1 MSVTSSTIAGQQGGQ
16 ELDYVWRHTR
26 RFVVHTSADTDDD
39 YTVVVGGRSAS
50 PDALPALYA
59 QHPTNTLANCKS
71 VKATRRGESR
81 TVWDVVAEYDSTVG
95 DGTGNPENPELIPP
109 EIQWSTVSRER
120 VVEKDTAGD
129 PVVNA
134 AGDQFDEPVLAD
146 DHTLQLNVT
155 VQRFLFDGG
164 AISEFF
170 MNRTNDATFY
180 GGAPGTVK
188 LSAVQAVAALSGTVL
203 VWKITYEFHYK
214 KDTWVK
220 QILNRGLRHKVGGA
234 GEPVAND
241 PLVVRNLKEN
251 GDLLPDGD
259 PLSPALLYI
268 VYEEADFSTLGI
280 GG

>member
-16 ELDYVWRHTR
+16 ELDYVWRHQR

-39 YTVVVGGRSAS
+39 YTVVTGGRSAS

-95 DGTGNPENPELIPP
+95 DGSGNPENPELIPP

-120 VVEKDTAGD
+120 VVERDVAGD

-146 DHTLQLNVT
+146 DNTLQLNIT
-155 VQRFLFDGG
+155 VQRFLFDGA
-164 AISEFF
+164 AIDQFF
-170 MNRTNDATFY
+170 MNHTNENTFY
-180 GGAPGTVK
+180 GGPPDTVK
-188 LSAVQAVAALSGTVL
+188 LSAVSAVAALSGTTL

-214 KDTWVK
+214 RETWAK
-220 QILNRGLRHKVGGA
+220 KILNRGLRHKVGGA
-234 GEPVAND
+234 GEPVANS
-241 PLVVRNLKEN
+241 PLIVRNLKAN
-251 GDLLPDGD
+251 GDLLPEGD
-259 PLSPALLYI
+259 PLEDPLEFI
-268 VYEEADFSTLGI
+268 VYEAADFSTLGI